1 MIDPQEVLDTPEDY
15 VLVGEESTK
24 LQKDKDGKE
33 EEVPDGLKGKVIPLD
48 MVQKLMFQSEPDSIL
63 LKNSSR

>member
-24 LQKDKDGKE
+24 LQKDKDGNE
-33 EEVPDGLKGKVIPLD
+33 VEVPDGLKGKVIPLD
-48 MVQKLMFQSEPDSIL
+48 MVQKLMFQSELDSIL